1 MIDFVIPK
9 NNEKEFISIAEKLGY
24 KELVFLYNSEEYL
37 EKNIS
42 SKKIKINKTIL
53 TDPRFIIKT
62 SSKFKN
68 KNTLIAIKSSSQD
81 RDVMES
87 GKADIIFSVEESS
100 RKDFIHQRGSGINHI
115 MCKLMSKN
123 NIALGF
129 SLNSI
134 LNSKN
139 KHIILGR
146 ITQNIKL
153 CRKYKVKMI
162 IGSFTSNPFEMRSYH
177 DLASLFLKLGMTQKE
192 VKDSLSYI
200 KM

>member
-1 MIDFVIPK
+1 
-9 NNEKEFISIAEKLGY
+9 
-24 KELVFLYNSEEYL
+24 
-37 EKNIS
+37 
-42 SKKIKINKTIL
+42 
-53 TDPRFIIKT
+53 
-62 SSKFKN
+62 
-68 KNTLIAIKSSSQD
+68 
-81 RDVMES
+81 
-87 GKADIIFSVEESS
+87 
-100 RKDFIHQRGSGINHI
+100 
-115 MCKLMSKN
+115 MSKN

-192 VKDSLSYI
+192 VKDSLETNN
-200 KM
+200 KF